1 MLTESDC
8 LNMESIGN
16 CVPGDGEETGKAA
29 EAADET
35 NKRLSSEANY
45 EGIYHVMF

>member
-1 MLTESDC
+1 MLTECDC

>member
-1 MLTESDC
+1 MW
-8 LNMESIGN
+8 N
-16 CVPGDGEETGKAA
+16 CIPGDGEETGKAA